1 MSRDIWTRCAGP
13 SRVAPLAV
21 AAWRVVE
28 AQHVVSTRRLVDT
41 LEEQRLLEEIVDGVK
56 PPAPAGAEF
65 HGLHYLLFTPFRHPP
80 LRHGSRFG
88 SPAERSLW
96 YGAKR
101 LETSL
106 AEKAYYQFVFA
117 AGTTAVLENLSC
129 TWSAFQASLQAERGV
144 DLTAPAFAD
153 FRAQISSPSSYAA
166 TQPLGAAMRA
176 AGVEG
181 FLFTSARCP
190 LRGTAVGLFS
200 PAFAS
205 RNPRPPQTWRCGLVG
220 DRCEILRLN
229 TAGNTVLVFRRSDFE
244 VGGVLP
250 QPGAG
255 A

>member
-13 SRVAPLAV
+13 SRVGPLTV

-28 AQHVVSTRRLVDT
+28 AQHAVSTRRLVDT
-41 LEEQRLLEEIVDGVK
+41 LEEQKLLEEIVDGVK
-56 PPAPAGAEF
+56 PPAPTAAEF
-65 HGLHYLLFTPFRHPP
+65 DGLHYLLFTPFRHPP

-88 SPAERSLW
+88 SPTERSLW
-96 YGAKR
+96 YGAQR

-129 TWSAFQASLQAERGV
+129 TWSAFQASVHTKRGV

-153 FRAQISSPSSYAA
+153 FQTAISSPGSYAA

-176 AGVEG
+176 AGVDA
-181 FLFTSARCP
+181 FQFTSARCP
-190 LRGTAVGLFS
+190 QRGTAIGLFS

-205 RNPRPPQTWRCGLVG
+205 RNPRPPQTWRCGLLG
-220 DRCEILRLN
+220 DRCEVRQVN
-229 TAGNTVLVFRRSDFE
+229 TTRNTVLAFRRSDFE
-244 VGGVLP
+244 VNGVLP
-250 QPGAG
+250 QPGVG
-255 A
+255 